1 MSQRVILLQPIWLS
15 SRATKVACFSG
26 SPKSGPAAEILHHA
40 HLCRRASRVFLG
52 RAAELEQ
59 AASYLASPPNR
70 RPFLVV
76 GQSGAGK
83 TAFLSKLYSSG
94 KLAEHVVKRTEIF
107 SKNI

>member
-1 MSQRVILLQPIWLS
+1 LYPKKMVSTEFLQVP
-15 SRATKVACFSG
+15 CFSG

-40 HLCRRASRVFLG
+40 HLCRRAARVFLG

-59 AASYLASPPNR
+59 AASYLASPANR

-94 KLAEHVVKRTEIF
+94 KLAEHFAK
-107 SKNI
+107 

>member
-1 MSQRVILLQPIWLS
+1 MSHRLIFLYPPKKLS
-15 SRATKVACFSG
+15 TYFPKMRCSSG

-40 HLCRRASRVFLG
+40 HLCRRAARVFLG

-59 AASYLASPPNR
+59 AASYLASPANR

-94 KLAEHVVKRTEIF
+94 KLAKHAVK
-107 SKNI
+107 

>member
-1 MSQRVILLQPIWLS
+1 MV
-15 SRATKVACFSG
+15 TKQSNKRACFSG

-40 HLCRRASRVFLG
+40 HLCRRAARVFLG

-94 KLAEHVVKRTEIF
+94 KIAEHF
-107 SKNI
+107 CQKNRVIYNNI